1 MDVLAFMINKPITI
15 LAETKDYLVVFKNS
29 SVPSSVGK
37 SPNSCFELVAK
48 DFPEVAEIKGKNEND
63 GGLVHRLD
71 TDTAGIILFARNQ
84 DFYEKIM
91 EAQSK
96 NQFEKTYTA
105 YCATT
110 SLLKNKS
117 DLVGKTI
124 SSYFR
129 SFGEKGASVKPI
141 FNPETE
147 TKANRKKCGNKIYST
162 KICSIED
169 FAEKG
174 DEKLVKVKCKIFSGF
189 RHQVRSHLAS
199 QNLPVF
205 GDKIYNETCKNS
217 DAAAG
222 QMLFFASEISF
233 LGENYSLSEEM
244 LDEIAKS
251 SFFASATK

>member
-1 MDVLAFMINKPITI
+1 MDVLTFMINKPITI
-15 LAETKDYLVVFKNS
+15 LTETKDYLVVFKNS

-48 DFPEVAEIKGKNEND
+48 DFPEVVEIKGKNEND

-84 DFYEKIM
+84 DFYKKIM

-105 YCATT
+105 YCEPT
-110 SLLKNKS
+110 SFLKNTS

-162 KICSIED
+162 KIWSIQD
-169 FAEKG
+169 FAENDDG
-174 DEKLVKVKCKIFSGF
+174 KLLKVKCKIFSGF

-205 GDKIYNETCKNS
+205 GDKIYNENCKKSAATS
-217 DAAAG
+217 DK
-222 QMLFFASEISF
+222 MLFFASEISF

-244 LDEIAKS
+244 LDDIAKS

>member
-1 MDVLAFMINKPITI
+1 MDVLTFMINKPITI

-105 YCATT
+105 YCGTT
-110 SLLKNKS
+110 SFLKNTS

-162 KICSIED
+162 KIWSIQD
-169 FAEKG
+169 FAENDDK
-174 DEKLVKVKCKIFSGF
+174 KLLKVKCKIFSGF

-205 GDKIYNETCKNS
+205 GDKIYNENCKKSAATS
-217 DAAAG
+217 DK
-222 QMLFFASEISF
+222 MLFFASEISF

>member
-147 TKANRKKCGNKIYST
+147 TKANRKKC
-162 KICSIED
+162 
-169 FAEKG
+169 
-174 DEKLVKVKCKIFSGF
+174 
-189 RHQVRSHLAS
+189 
-199 QNLPVF
+199 
-205 GDKIYNETCKNS
+205 
-217 DAAAG
+217 
-222 QMLFFASEISF
+222 
-233 LGENYSLSEEM
+233 
-244 LDEIAKS
+244 
-251 SFFASATK
+251 

>member
-1 MDVLAFMINKPITI
+1 MDVLTFMINKPITI
-15 LAETKDYLVVFKNS
+15 LTETKDYLVVFKNS

-48 DFPEVAEIKGKNEND
+48 DFPEVAKIKGKNEND

-84 DFYEKIM
+84 DFYKKIM

-105 YCATT
+105 YCEPT
-110 SLLKNKS
+110 SFLKNTS

-141 FNPETE
+141 FNPEIE
-147 TKANRKKCGNKIYST
+147 TKANRKKCGNRIYST
-162 KICSIED
+162 KIWSIQD
-169 FAEKG
+169 FAEN
-174 DEKLVKVKCKIFSGF
+174 DEEKLLKVKCKIFSGF

-205 GDKIYNETCKNS
+205 GDKIYNENCKKSAATS
-217 DAAAG
+217 DK
-222 QMLFFASEISF
+222 MLFFASEISF